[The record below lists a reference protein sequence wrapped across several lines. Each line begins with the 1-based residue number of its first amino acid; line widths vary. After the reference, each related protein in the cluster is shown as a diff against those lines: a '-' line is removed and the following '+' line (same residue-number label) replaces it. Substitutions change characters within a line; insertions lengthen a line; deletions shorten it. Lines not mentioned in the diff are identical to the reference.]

1 MTILEGGN
9 KYLNF
14 LQYERFIPV
23 TEQTLETAKKRI
35 KQISIF
41 WVEKEVEG
49 ISISDINSFKKHL
62 LDRGCSLNYVRAYTI
77 VLRSFFKYLATI
89 TTCIDHTLIKPP
101 NVPKNDVDYLTVD
114 EVRKMLGLFNEDV
127 ISDLRS
133 KAMVQVILDTGMRI
147 HECVALNRG
156 SIDFET
162 KTAVIIGKGRKK
174 RMILF
179 TDWSLNLIKKYLSK
193 RTDHDNAL
201 FVTHTRFPFV
211 PQRIKQDGFRDYLRT
226 ISRKM
231 GKKVTPHMLRRTAA
245 TTLRNNGAD
254 ILMIRDFLG
263 HENLATTNRYLGIDY
278 ERLKKEH
285 EKFMV
290 Y

>member
-41 WVEKEVEG
+41 WVDKNVED
-49 ISISDINSFKKHL
+49 ISINDINRFKKYL

-77 VLRSFFKYLATI
+77 ILRSFFKYLSEI
-89 TTCIDHTLIKPP
+89 TTCVDYKLILTP

-127 ISDLRS
+127 MSDLRS
-133 KAMVQVILDTGMRI
+133 KAMVQVLLDTGMRI
-147 HECVALNRG
+147 HECVALNRD

-162 KTAVIIGKGRKK
+162 KTAAIIGKGRKK

-179 TDWSLNLIKKYLSK
+179 TDWSLNLIKKYLNK
-193 RTDHDNAL
+193 RIDHDNAL
-201 FVTHTRFPFV
+201 FVTHTRFPFT

-226 ISRKM
+226 LSRKM

-285 EKFMV
+285 AKYMI

>member
-1 MTILEGGN
+1 MYKVVKYGNVLENTQVVYTGSLRACRYKLSMIKNEYAREGGN

-147 HECVALNRG
+147 H
-156 SIDFET
+156 
-162 KTAVIIGKGRKK
+162 
-174 RMILF
+174 
-179 TDWSLNLIKKYLSK
+179 
-193 RTDHDNAL
+193 
-201 FVTHTRFPFV
+201 
-211 PQRIKQDGFRDYLRT
+211 
-226 ISRKM
+226 
-231 GKKVTPHMLRRTAA
+231 
-245 TTLRNNGAD
+245 
-254 ILMIRDFLG
+254 
-263 HENLATTNRYLGIDY
+263 
-278 ERLKKEH
+278 
-285 EKFMV
+285 
-290 Y
+290 